1 MMDCP
6 GTVFCRDSSPAGVN
20 PEACPHGA
28 CASGDAHNGMEAAA
42 ARGQAEGTT
51 AVKLVVCLGNPG
63 AQYAPSRHNA
73 GWMVADRL
81 LASGQLLPLPEG
93 LRPIPNGKLWNL
105 RLEGGRTVLV
115 LKPTTYMNASGEA
128 VGALLQE
135 LPLSPREIL
144 AVSDDLDRPNGTLR
158 LRANGSAGGHRGLQS
173 IIEALQSQDFPRL
186 RLGIGRP
193 GPEVDLSI
201 VEYVLLP
208 WVSAGDFDREAVVA
222 DAVAVLREAL
232 CGSFDKAQAMA
243 SRVGKK
249 PADKVNANS
258 GENNR
263 VQV

>member
-1 MMDCP
+1 MMVPESVNCQNS
-6 GTVFCRDSSPAGVN
+6 GQGAGDQ
-20 PEACPHGA
+20 EGHAYGA
-28 CASGDAHNGMEAAA
+28 CGLGTSKPVAESAGTQL
-42 ARGQAEGTT
+42 QAEGN
-51 AVKLVVCLGNPG
+51 AVVKLVVCLGNPG

-73 GWMVADRL
+73 GWMVADKL

-93 LRPIPNGKLWNL
+93 LRPIRNGMLWNL
-105 RLEGGRTVLV
+105 RFEGGRTVLV

-128 VGALLQE
+128 VAALLQE
-135 LPLSPREIL
+135 LPLSPREL
-144 AVSDDLDRPNGTLR
+144 LVVSDDLDRPNGTLR

-173 IIEALQSQDFPRL
+173 VIEALQSQDFPRL

-208 WVSAGDFDREAVVA
+208 WVSAGEFDREAVIT

-243 SRVGKK
+243 SKVGRK

>member
-1 MMDCP
+1 
-6 GTVFCRDSSPAGVN
+6 
-20 PEACPHGA
+20 
-28 CASGDAHNGMEAAA
+28 ME
-42 ARGQAEGTT
+42 GLT
-51 AVKLVVCLGNPG
+51 AIRLVVCLGNPG

-81 LASGQLLPLPEG
+81 LASGRLLPLPEG
-93 LRPIPNGKLWNL
+93 LRPIPNGMLWNL
-105 RLEGGRTVLV
+105 RLDGGATVLV

-128 VGALLQE
+128 VAALLQQ

-144 AVSDDLDRPNGTLR
+144 VVSDDLDRPNGTLR

-193 GPEVDLSI
+193 GPEADLSI

-208 WVSAGDFDREAVVA
+208 WVSAGEFDREAFIA
-222 DAVAVLREAL
+222 EAAAVLGEAL
-232 CGSFDKAQAMA
+232 CGSFERAQAMA
-243 SRVGKK
+243 ARVGR

>member
-1 MMDCP
+1 MMEP
-6 GTVFCRDSSPAGVN
+6 GLVDSQGVASEDAKSEARAEKAG
-20 PEACPHGA
+20 
-28 CASGDAHNGMEAAA
+28 ASDGAAA
-42 ARGQAEGTT
+42 GCGNPAPHGQAEGTT

-73 GWMVADRL
+73 GWMMADKL
-81 LASGQLLPLPEG
+81 LASGRLLPLPEG
-93 LRPIPNGKLWNL
+93 LGPLPNGMLWNL
-105 RLEGGRTVLV
+105 CLEGGVTVLV

-128 VGALLQE
+128 VAALLQKI
-135 LPLSPREIL
+135 PLSPREIL
-144 AVSDDLDRPNGTLR
+144 VVSDDLDRPNGTLR

-173 IIEALQSQDFPRL
+173 VIEALQSQDFPRL

-193 GPEVDLSI
+193 EPEADLSI

-208 WVSAGDFDREAVVA
+208 WVSADDFDREAFLS
-222 DAVAVLREAL
+222 DALAVLKEAL
-232 CGSFDKAQAMA
+232 CGSFGRAQAMA
-243 SRVGKK
+243 SRVGK